1 VITFVSI
8 VVAFGF
14 VRLMGSTRL
23 PALDPLRARWRLLQP
38 RIVDWI
44 RHAPATYAY
53 LFILLVTTWM
63 LETSSTSVARQLLLD
78 RSTNLHELAHDPVRV
93 LPASAFLVTSA
104 PEWLAWVVL
113 FTVLAAPI
121 EHRIGSGHTVAVFAL
136 GHVGATLLTATGLR
150 LALRFDLVESSVVRA
165 VDVGPSYGFIALA
178 GLMTYLLAR
187 RVRRIYLAVLLLILV
202 TAVAVVTSFTDFGH
216 LAAVLI
222 GLACRPLVPPRT
234 RGSVLDGTP
243 VWQTTSR

>member
-8 VVAFGF
+8 LVAFGF
-14 VRLMGSTRL
+14 VRLMKSTRV
-23 PALDPLRARWRLLQP
+23 PALDPLRTRWRSLEP

-44 RHAPATYAY
+44 RHAPATYSY
-53 LFILLVTTWM
+53 LFVLLVTTWM

-93 LPASAFLVTSA
+93 IPASAFIVTSA

-113 FTVLAAPI
+113 FTVLAAPV
-121 EHRIGSGHTVAVFAL
+121 EHRIGSGQAIAVFAL

-165 VDVGPSYGFIALA
+165 VDVGPSYGFLALA
-178 GLMTYLLAR
+178 GLMTYLLFR
-187 RVRRIYLAVLLLILV
+187 RFRRIYIGVLLLIVV
-202 TAVAVVTSFTDFGH
+202 TALVVVTSFTDFGH

-222 GLACRPLVPPRT
+222 GLACRPFVPSRA
-234 RGSVLDGTP
+234 RGSLLDGKP
-243 VWQTTSR
+243 VWR